1 VTVTSTAVRLVI
13 AQSEVETLRPVAP
26 GLRLRFAIEHGWQ
39 PGLWARVP
47 AVESQPIGLVCSWP
61 FDEWDFKIGSRVAR
75 GTHLVRGAV
84 ARRRGRAGRPELAPR
99 WRVTCPDGVASD
111 VLGRKAKV
119 ATA

>member
-1 VTVTSTAVRLVI
+1 VRLVI

-26 GLRLRFAIEHGWQ
+26 GLRFRFAIEHGWQ

-75 GTHLVRGAV
+75 GTHLMRAVPLPGAAV
-84 ARRRGRAGRPELAPR
+84 ERAGRSWPR
-99 WRVTCPDGVASD
+99 G
-111 VLGRKAKV
+111 GG
-119 ATA
+119 